1 MQLEHIQTIQDL
13 GGSGQGWSLLQ
24 MTDYLQ
30 MTDHFGKY
38 AGCCH
43 MLLDPVCD
51 LHPLISHLV
60 TELLHGLLSP
70 DLLLLRIIA

>member
-1 MQLEHIQTIQDL
+1 
-13 GGSGQGWSLLQ
+13 

-70 DLLLLRIIA
+70 DLLLLRNIAWMSGMLQEMAYFCGML